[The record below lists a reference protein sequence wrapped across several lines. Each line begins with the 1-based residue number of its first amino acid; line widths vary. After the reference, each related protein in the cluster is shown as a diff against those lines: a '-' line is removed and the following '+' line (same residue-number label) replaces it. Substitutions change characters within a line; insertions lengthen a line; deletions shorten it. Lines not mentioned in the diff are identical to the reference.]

1 MPMVGGAGNGDK
13 ETGGGGGQLLLGHR
27 PAGRH
32 RAGRHRAGGGGAGRR
47 NRLDGLAEHQSALY
61 ESRQDYG
68 AMIRTVEA
76 MVDGAKA
83 RINALVLRSDNL
95 AGALRRWTP
104 RPYGLET
111 KKLGGKTVLALEKR
125 GRPPEPRAAHLRIA
139 IAEIPDSPGHHC
151 AVSDC
156 MSGEFT
162 GIFAAFVSKYSPDI
176 SRLFLTS
183 GDMAGAL
190 GGVESLGH
198 DVAITYGSAKG
209 CRQGAVV
216 LEPNVRIASV
226 PRAAFFRELGKGER
240 AAITV
245 RYTARADGRLGAS
258 VAARGTISRDCRFSA
273 SAGASILFR
282 TVIPKALA
290 VSLER
295 NGLIE
300 ASAKSAEAGEAEP
313 TVIRFARQIFKNKE
327 MNRRYVDMIA
337 KMPDSSASAYPTS
350 SHIHMSLVD
359 YTDGSSYSIW
369 VVDSNR
375 LTIVPQIRA
384 SGASLKRLV
393 NYLLERMGEGR
404 VEKYDH

>member
-125 GRPPEPRAAHLRIA
+125 GRPPEPRAARLRIA

-209 CRQGAVV
+209 CRQGAGV

-258 VAARGTISRDCRFSA
+258 VAARGTIARDCRFSA
-273 SAGASILFR
+273 SLGAGILFR

>member
-1 MPMVGGAGNGDK
+1 MPMVGGAGNGGK
-13 ETGGGGGQLLLGHR
+13 ETGGGGGQLLLGLR

-32 RAGRHRAGGGGAGRR
+32 RAGRLRAGGGGAGRR
-47 NRLDGLAEHQSALY
+47 NWLDGLAEHQSALY

-125 GRPPEPRAAHLRIA
+125 GRPPEPRAARLRIA

-198 DVAITYGSAKG
+198 DVAITYGSTKG
-209 CRQGAVV
+209 CRQGAGV

-258 VAARGTISRDCRFSA
+258 VAARGTIARDCRFSA
-273 SAGASILFR
+273 SVGAGILFR

>member
-1 MPMVGGAGNGDK
+1 
-13 ETGGGGGQLLLGHR
+13 
-27 PAGRH
+27 
-32 RAGRHRAGGGGAGRR
+32 
-47 NRLDGLAEHQSALY
+47 
-61 ESRQDYG
+61 
-68 AMIRTVEA
+68 MIRTVEA

-125 GRPPEPRAAHLRIA
+125 GRPPEPRAARLRIA

-198 DVAITYGSAKG
+198 DVAITYGSTKG
-209 CRQGAVV
+209 CRQGAGV

-258 VAARGTISRDCRFSA
+258 VAARGTIARDCRFSA
-273 SAGASILFR
+273 SVGAGILFR